1 HDCLSDIWR
10 IAALSESARLY
21 QQHIEGDTA
30 IDEVC
35 QTLRGWVHQLRQA
48 RLVLEELLGAI
59 RQYRIS
65 EPLGDHSSMLEY
77 DRQRIIK
84 ETLLE
89 RVISSIIEIAD
100 ARRLLHAAITCL
112 AGDAGELDL
121 EVSVKDAGTAPIFA
135 AILRG
140 DSNEVRQRW
149 PEWITSMSQSA
160 LLYVPL
166 SKGGDP
172 LEIVNSR
179 IRQRSIMDLLSAL
192 PRLGLVMETCELIEA
207 ARAMERQHPVG
218 PGAVTEYDELFT
230 VGYQAIVDNLIT
242 SSRSW
247 ERLSEED
254 ETMDAFLVDMLEQFT
269 ELLLVSWL
277 AHSQTLRLSV
287 LERVADNTS
296 WEQLLLF
303 IQKYGKD
310 LFTQHFLAMGNI
322 RGILLQGVDS
332 WLASLDVDNTVS
344 FSLTEELGIHISRE
358 EAAHHLSLVLE
369 AVVENYR
376 EYRDYNST
384 TTQSDRGDLIYS
396 LLDFLR
402 LRNRYDRVCWNL
414 RPVALAHKIL

>member
-1 HDCLSDIWR
+1 
-10 IAALSESARLY
+10 
-21 QQHIEGDTA
+21 
-30 IDEVC
+30 
-35 QTLRGWVHQLRQA
+35 
-48 RLVLEELLGAI
+48 
-59 RQYRIS
+59 
-65 EPLGDHSSMLEY
+65 
-77 DRQRIIK
+77 
-84 ETLLE
+84 
-89 RVISSIIEIAD
+89 
-100 ARRLLHAAITCL
+100 
-112 AGDAGELDL
+112 
-121 EVSVKDAGTAPIFA
+121 
-135 AILRG
+135 
-140 DSNEVRQRW
+140 
-149 PEWITSMSQSA
+149 
-160 LLYVPL
+160 
-166 SKGGDP
+166 
-172 LEIVNSR
+172 
-179 IRQRSIMDLLSAL
+179 MDLLSAL
-192 PRLGLVMETCELIEA
+192 PRLGLVRETCELIEA

-332 WLASLDVDNTVS
+332 WLDSLDVDNTVS
-344 FSLTEELGIHISRE
+344 FSLTEELGNHISRE
-358 EAAHHLSLVLE
+358 EATHHLSLVLE

-402 LRNRYDRVCWNL
+402 LRNR
-414 RPVALAHKIL
+414 